1 MKFLIISGLSGAGK
15 SRAADVLEDLDYYC
29 VDNLPTAL
37 LTKFAELCLAMGG
50 RYERVALVTDVR
62 GQESFAE
69 LFEELDK
76 LEAMG
81 VNYSILY
88 MEATEASLI
97 QRYKESRRPHPL
109 ADECGTIQD
118 CVQREIELTR
128 PVRARADHIINT
140 TGLSLTM
147 LQHLLSDFYSA
158 EDKPS
163 KMIVNVVSFG
173 YKYGIPMSDFYSA
186 EDKPSKMIVNVVS
199 FGYKYGIPIDADLV
213 FDVRFLPNP
222 FYDEALRPL
231 SGMDEPVQ
239 KYVLDNDSAR
249 GFLEKLY
256 ALVDFLIP
264 QYAEEGRFSLNIA
277 VGCTGGQHRSVAVAN
292 ALARHL
298 TVNDEDVRLLNRD
311 RKRG

>member
-15 SRAADVLEDLDYYC
+15 TRAADALEDLNYYC

-62 GQESFAE
+62 GQESFTE
-69 LFEELDK
+69 LFQQLDALEE
-76 LEAMG
+76 MG

-88 MEATEASLI
+88 MEASEATLV

-109 ADECGTIQD
+109 SDECETIQEA
-118 CVQREIELTR
+118 VEREIELLR
-128 PVRARADHIINT
+128 PVRAKADHIINT

-147 LQHLLSDFYSA
+147 LQHLISDFYNA
-158 EDKPS
+158 EEKPA
-163 KMIVNVVSFG
+163 KL
-173 YKYGIPMSDFYSA
+173 
-186 EDKPSKMIVNVVS
+186 IVNVVS

-222 FYDEALRPL
+222 YYDAALRPL
-231 SGMDEPVQ
+231 SGMDEPIQ
-239 KYVLDNDSAR
+239 KYVLDNDTAR
-249 GFLEKLY
+249 EFLSKLY

-264 QYAEEGRFSLNIA
+264 QYTEEGRFALNIA

-292 ALARHL
+292 ALSQHL
-298 TVNDEDVRLLNRD
+298 TVRDEDVRLLNRD